1 LIPGSQPPGPLVG
14 GAPEQ
19 GGRCLENAIL
29 VSSEGSCDASIY
41 IVGDSA
47 TNDMALPLGVRIRPL
62 EPHYDRR
69 GWLVEAFRESWAP
82 GVEGAQVN
90 ITWSRAGTL
99 RGSHVHGIHS
109 DYFVLASG
117 RAAVGIRDV
126 RKRSPTFG
134 ITAVVELSSESPSAM
149 SVPPGVLHGL
159 YFPVD
164 SILLT
169 VESRI
174 KRRHALRHIRELRAV
189 AHIVDMHQLS
199 GAATWTTAARSSP

>member
-1 LIPGSQPPGPLVG
+1 LCSGPRRNI
-14 GAPEQ
+14 GADRMTP
-19 GGRCLENAIL
+19 
-29 VSSEGSCDASIY
+29 
-41 IVGDSA
+41 
-47 TNDMALPLGVRIRPL
+47 PLGVRIRPL

-99 RGSHVHGIHS
+99 RGSHVHGKHT

-134 ITAVVELSSESPSAM
+134 ITALVELSSESPSAM
-149 SVPPGVLHGL
+149 TVPPGVLHGL

-169 VESRI
+169 VESRVYDPVEEV
-174 KRRHALRHIRELRAV
+174 RCQWDDPELE
-189 AHIVDMHQLS
+189 IP
-199 GAATWTTAARSSP
+199 WPFSSPILSDGDRGAQSYREMMAALEPWQDLYSI

>member
-1 LIPGSQPPGPLVG
+1 MARVRRPGEWRP
-14 GAPEQ
+14 
-19 GGRCLENAIL
+19 RT
-29 VSSEGSCDASIY
+29 SEVRASLDV
-41 IVGDSA
+41 VGDFCA
-47 TNDMALPLGVRIRPL
+47 TNDMTLPLGVRIWPL
-62 EPHYDRR
+62 EPHHDRR

-99 RGSHVHGIHS
+99 RGSHVHGKHT

-126 RKRSPTFG
+126 RKRSLTFG
-134 ITAVVELSSESPSAM
+134 MTALVELSSESPSAM
-149 SVPPGVLHGL
+149 TVPPGVLHGL

-169 VESRI
+169 VES
-174 KRRHALRHIRELRAV
+174 HVYDPVEEVQCQWDDPELE
-189 AHIVDMHQLS
+189 IP
-199 GAATWTTAARSSP
+199 WPFSSPILSDGDLGAQSYREMMEAIEPWQGLYFI